1 MWSPIAEES
10 VERPCSEATRSRVK
24 TDGLSS
30 LKPIRVLAD
39 REANSSGS
47 IDRGTCINRGF
58 RAKALSN
65 LSYCPLN
72 SSVIACRL
80 HVGDGAV
87 RLRALERVSEA

>member
-1 MWSPIAEES
+1 MSLPIAKES
-10 VERPCSEATRSRVK
+10 VERPCSEATQSQLK

-30 LKPIRVLAD
+30 LKLIRVLAD
-39 REANSSGS
+39 REVNSSGS

-65 LSYCPLN
+65 LSYCHFN

-87 RLRALERVSEA
+87 QLRAFERVFEA